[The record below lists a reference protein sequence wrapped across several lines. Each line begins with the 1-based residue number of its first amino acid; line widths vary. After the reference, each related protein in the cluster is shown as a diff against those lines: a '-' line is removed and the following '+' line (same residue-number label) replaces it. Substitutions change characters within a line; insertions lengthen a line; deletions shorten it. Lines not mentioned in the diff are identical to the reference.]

1 MIGYDMVMVS
11 KTENRV
17 KYFDHILKDGNCNLF
32 HRNLVKHKRM
42 SLPRYVCTKQG

>member
-1 MIGYDMVMVS
+1 MISCDTSM
-11 KTENRV
+11 

-32 HRNLVKHKRM
+32 YQNLVKHNRT